1 MATTYSTPVASFG
14 AIATFRAIHAVE
26 TTLNNLATWNANRKT
41 FNMLNALSARELN
54 DIGLSHGDIK
64 NLSNG
69 RFH

>member
-1 MATTYSTPVASFG
+1 MATTYSTPAAPFG
-14 AIATFRAIHAVE
+14 SIATFRAIHAVE
-26 TTLNNLATWNANRKT
+26 TTLNDLATWNANRKT

-54 DIGLSHGDIK
+54 DIGLSQGDIK